1 MPGSSNIRLEKAVE
15 GIGPISLEE
24 MGSVKLLNRIDTKYL
39 TILPTEYILKGDNT
53 QSVDMLW
60 YASVSTADGRIV
72 DIDPSSLSV
81 SYVNYLGNTVDIKG
95 TVTKQV
101 RNDSGTL
108 VTATNANTDGKRDI
122 VITSTAPNGN
132 TAKGETIKITLSPNG
147 IIKVESEALASRAIK
162 DFQFKVYLK
171 NATGV
176 DPVTITIRHFPLD
189 NIQSYTGEW
198 SSRWDGQP
206 VAPRME
212 YTNSLSVAQGWGS
225 YETYSNPS
233 VSYSAYIAY
242 SVPPIMVLSII
253 LELHLWKEPG
263 NTMASIIG

>member
-176 DPVTITIRHFPLD
+176 DPVTITIRHFPLA
-189 NIQSYTGEW
+189 
-198 SSRWDGQP
+198 SRVW
-206 VAPRME
+206 
-212 YTNSLSVAQGWGS
+212 SVAKVSLHDSRIGLPVSTPGIMC
-225 YETYSNPS
+225 TLHRIAAKFVPS
-233 VSYSAYIAY
+233 EAMMGIWALLRRV
-242 SVPPIMVLSII
+242 
-253 LELHLWKEPG
+253 
-263 NTMASIIG
+263 